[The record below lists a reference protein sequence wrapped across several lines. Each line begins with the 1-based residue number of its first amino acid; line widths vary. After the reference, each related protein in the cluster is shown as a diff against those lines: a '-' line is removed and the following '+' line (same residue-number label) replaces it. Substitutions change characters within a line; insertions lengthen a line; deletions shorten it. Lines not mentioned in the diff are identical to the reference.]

1 MKIKY
6 KRLVAYIID
15 FFIISIFMSLVS
27 SSGILSKSLYQYNDA
42 VKRLDS
48 MYTEVLEFEEVN
60 LEEKLDEMK
69 SIIYDV
75 NDFGSLYFSIEV
87 IVMLLYYVIFQYFN
101 KGQTIGKKLLKIRVV
116 SKDDSE
122 LSLGNLLLRS
132 IILYGIIFTI
142 LNMIMIQIT
151 SINVFYN
158 IYTVLGL
165 LNILITYGTYFMVL
179 FRKDE
184 RGIHDII
191 ASSKVVEV
199 KK

>member
-6 KRLVAYIID
+6 KRLAAYIID

-42 VKRLDS
+42 VDRLDN
-48 MYTEVLEFEEVN
+48 MYTEVLEFDEVN
-60 LEEKLDEMK
+60 LEEKLDDMK
-69 SIIYDV
+69 TIVYDV

-87 IVMLLYYVIFQYFN
+87 IVMLGYYVIFQYFN
-101 KGQTIGKKLLKIRVV
+101 KGQTIGKKLLKIKVV
-116 SKDDSE
+116 SKDDGE

-132 IILYGIIFTI
+132 IIFYGIIFTI

-151 SINVFYN
+151 GVSAFYN
-158 IYTVLGL
+158 IYTILGL
-165 LNILITYGTYFMVL
+165 LNILITYGTYFMVI

-184 RGIHDII
+184 RGLHDII

-199 KK
+199 